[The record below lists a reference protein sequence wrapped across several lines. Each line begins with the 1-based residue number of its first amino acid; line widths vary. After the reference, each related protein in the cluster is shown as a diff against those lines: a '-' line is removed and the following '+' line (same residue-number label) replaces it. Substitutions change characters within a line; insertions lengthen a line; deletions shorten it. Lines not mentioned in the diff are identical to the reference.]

1 MVRVKTTNA
10 VRAEDDDEE
19 DANYE
24 VDSESDSDSDANSD
38 ADESDSNAD
47 DADSNAEDANSNA
60 EDADDDEEEDAE
72 SAANV
77 DHNDPLAGI
86 RSQLA
91 LGMSEE
97 EMRMHEGRGI
107 THASRS
113 FLYTRG

>member
-10 VRAEDDDEE
+10 KMAEDDDEE

-24 VDSESDSDSDANSD
+24 VDTESDSDADSD

-47 DADSNAEDANSNA
+47 DADSNA